1 MLLTT
6 SEKQLPL
13 VALEFKPLFEEEAR
27 KRQITLAGTRNA
39 DLVEL
44 IPEGSFNTPKTSFL
58 IAPLFYKIEKANS

>member
-44 IPEGSFNTPKTSFL
+44 IPEGSFNTPKTSFW
-58 IAPLFYKIEKANS
+58 